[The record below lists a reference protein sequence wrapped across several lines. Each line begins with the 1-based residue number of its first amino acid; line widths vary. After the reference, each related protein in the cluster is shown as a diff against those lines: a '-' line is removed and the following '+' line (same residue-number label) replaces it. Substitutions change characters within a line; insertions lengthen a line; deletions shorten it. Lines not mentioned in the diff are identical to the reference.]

1 MKVEKKRA
9 LTFQQRGSK
18 NERKNDNSISFEIS
32 TRPRAAATG
41 QRPGPQLRPSHMV
54 WEMSFRISVLTQKTR
69 APKEVPQRSDFLQS
83 LFAPAGLLD
92 FFFVE
97 PKCAFRQRPEFD
109 MYSCIK
115 SCHSKCYVQE
125 HSCKTSAPKGK
136 LWNVRMWDVTSRFV
150 NDGECEPD
158 ESRNKVVMNAWLP
171 QASKASLT
179 LLAEYSSDLKD

>member
-115 SCHSKCYVQE
+115 SCHSKCYVQQHCDDDMVRYVLSQIE
-125 HSCKTSAPKGK
+125 
-136 LWNVRMWDVTSRFV
+136 NVHKSDSETHRRRDK
-150 NDGECEPD
+150 PD
-158 ESRNKVVMNAWLP
+158 TRATENWQETNN
-171 QASKASLT
+171 
-179 LLAEYSSDLKD
+179 YD